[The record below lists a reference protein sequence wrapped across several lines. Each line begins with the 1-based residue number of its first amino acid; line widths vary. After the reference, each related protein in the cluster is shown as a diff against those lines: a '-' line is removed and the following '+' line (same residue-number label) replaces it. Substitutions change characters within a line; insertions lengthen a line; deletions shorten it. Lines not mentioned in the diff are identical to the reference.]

1 MGCDCSKPN
10 TTSNEESYFRDSPGQ
25 KASEGSDTP
34 QLITGLHSS
43 YENSS
48 SSERNDSGDS
58 PDHRALEGSEPPQLT
73 TGLHSSSKNS
83 SSYERNHFGDSPDQR
98 ASEGSDTPQ
107 LTTGLHS
114 SSKNCS
120 SNERNHAGD
129 SPDQRRASEG
139 SDDDTPQLTT
149 GLHSSSKNSSSNGR
163 NHFGD
168 PPELNKVLPSFADIK
183 AITKPSKDANL
194 PVDVLLLTVTNCE
207 FLACYSELKNPYRC
221 WFDGL
226 GYVYFSD
233 VGESQEELKVALLRC
248 YRNGIG
254 PCGALVSVKNA
265 ASVLRPKAVI
275 SVGTCSGLNPAKSK
289 LGDVVVSAKL
299 ATYASKVVTSN
310 QEQSTGMRSCA
321 SKGFLNVIKNCG
333 DGWQAPLKDL
343 VEAKQVQV
351 YTDAEFL
358 SGPEQVRA
366 EWRRDQLAETNPQAM
381 AIENEGEGE

>member
-1 MGCDCSKPN
+1 MILPKPLLQAMKG
-10 TTSNEESYFRDSPGQ
+10 TTLGTLLIRGHQRSVMVIHPSLPLVSILHPRIRQAMQVTTLG
-25 KASEGSDTP
+25 TP
-34 QLITGLHSS
+34 LSLIKFFHSS
-43 YENSS
+43 LIS
-48 SSERNDSGDS
+48 R
-58 PDHRALEGSEPPQLT
+58 QL
-73 TGLHSSSKNS
+73 
-83 SSYERNHFGDSPDQR
+83 
-98 ASEGSDTPQ
+98 
-107 LTTGLHS
+107 
-114 SSKNCS
+114 
-120 SNERNHAGD
+120 
-129 SPDQRRASEG
+129 
-139 SDDDTPQLTT
+139 
-149 GLHSSSKNSSSNGR
+149 
-163 NHFGD
+163 
-168 PPELNKVLPSFADIK
+168 
-183 AITKPSKDANL
+183 ITKPSKDADL

-254 PCGALVSVKNA
+254 PGGALISVKNA

-299 ATYASKVVTSN
+299 ATYASKVVTGN
-310 QEQSTGMRSCA
+310 QEQSTGMRSYV
-321 SKGFLNVIKNCG
+321 SKRFLDVIKNCA
-333 DGWQAPLKDL
+333 DGWQAPLKNP
-343 VEAKQVQV
+343 EAQQVQV

-381 AIENEGEGE
+381 AIESDGEGELTVFKLPVYIST

>member
-1 MGCDCSKPN
+1 M
-10 TTSNEESYFRDSPGQ
+10 
-25 KASEGSDTP
+25 
-34 QLITGLHSS
+34 
-43 YENSS
+43 
-48 SSERNDSGDS
+48 
-58 PDHRALEGSEPPQLT
+58 
-73 TGLHSSSKNS
+73 
-83 SSYERNHFGDSPDQR
+83 
-98 ASEGSDTPQ
+98 
-107 LTTGLHS
+107 
-114 SSKNCS
+114 
-120 SNERNHAGD
+120 
-129 SPDQRRASEG
+129 
-139 SDDDTPQLTT
+139 
-149 GLHSSSKNSSSNGR
+149 
-163 NHFGD
+163 
-168 PPELNKVLPSFADIK
+168 ADIK

-207 FLACYSELKNPYRC
+207 FLACYSELKNPYKC

-254 PCGALVSVKNA
+254 PGGALVSVKNA
-265 ASVLRPKAVI
+265 AFVLRPKAVI

-310 QEQSTGMRSCA
+310 QEQSTGMRSYV
-321 SKGFLNVIKNCG
+321 SKRFLDVTKNCA
-333 DGWQAPLKDL
+333 DGWQAPLKNP
-343 VEAKQVQV
+343 EPQQVRV

-381 AIENEGEGE
+381 AIENEGEGELTTYLNCQSLLVCASGNEKQHSFYSCMSKKKMWGGNGSFNNNNNSRSSSSSSNNNNNNNK

>member
-1 MGCDCSKPN
+1 MTFEPALSIL
-10 TTSNEESYFRDSPGQ
+10 FFHFFLFL
-25 KASEGSDTP
+25 ASEGSD
-34 QLITGLHSS
+34 GK
-43 YENSS
+43 
-48 SSERNDSGDS
+48 
-58 PDHRALEGSEPPQLT
+58 LT
-73 TGLHSSSKNS
+73 TGLHFSSANAPSTSN
-83 SSYERNHFGDSPDQR
+83 NHG
-98 ASEGSDTPQ
+98 
-107 LTTGLHS
+107 
-114 SSKNCS
+114 K
-120 SNERNHAGD
+120 
-129 SPDQRRASEG
+129 
-139 SDDDTPQLTT
+139 
-149 GLHSSSKNSSSNGR
+149 
-163 NHFGD
+163 D
-168 PPELNKVLPSFADIK
+168 PPELDKVLPSLADLK
-183 AITKPSKDANL
+183 AVTKPSKDADL

-207 FLACYSELKNPYRC
+207 FLACYSDLKNPYRR

-254 PCGALVSVKNA
+254 PGGALVSVKNA

-310 QEQSTGMRSCA
+310 QEQSTGMRSYV
-321 SKGFLNVIKNCG
+321 SKRFLDVIKNCA

-343 VEAKQVQV
+343 AEAQQVQV

-366 EWRRDQLAETNPQAM
+366 EWRHDQLAETNPKAM
-381 AIENEGEGE
+381 AIENEGEGEQTF

>member
-10 TTSNEESYFRDSPGQ
+10 ATGNEKNRIGDTSDPRV
-25 KASEGSDTP
+25 SEGS
-34 QLITGLHSS
+34 
-43 YENSS
+43 E
-48 SSERNDSGDS
+48 
-58 PDHRALEGSEPPQLT
+58 
-73 TGLHSSSKNS
+73 
-83 SSYERNHFGDSPDQR
+83 
-98 ASEGSDTPQ
+98 
-107 LTTGLHS
+107 
-114 SSKNCS
+114 
-120 SNERNHAGD
+120 
-129 SPDQRRASEG
+129 
-139 SDDDTPQLTT
+139 TPQLTT
-149 GLHSSSKNSSSNGR
+149 GLHSSSKNSLTHPR
-163 NHFGD
+163 NHTGD

-183 AITKPSKDANL
+183 AITKPSKDVDL

-233 VGESQEELKVALLRC
+233 VSESQEELKVALLRC

-254 PCGALVSVKNA
+254 PGGALVAVKNA

-275 SVGTCSGLNPAKSK
+275 SVGTCSGLSPAKSK

-299 ATYASKVVTSN
+299 ATYASKVVTSY
-310 QEQSTGMRSCA
+310 QEQSTGMRSYV
-321 SKGFLNVIKNCG
+321 SKCFLNVIKNCA

-343 VEAKQVQV
+343 AEAQKVQV

-366 EWRRDQLAETNPQAM
+366 DWRRDQLAETNPQAM
-381 AIENEGEGE
+381 AIENEGEGEKTFQYAASLGKCMQSGLFLLYRCVGCFLFSVNLFQVIVSSVCLLRSSLIS